1 MKKILIAVFAA
12 VSAVSAAGAMDNGV
26 NFGGAAVPLPK
37 LERVQS
43 AEEAQRALAGS
54 AIPQRAAFSGAE
66 ETGALGRLLRQAG
79 KKKSVP
85 GGPVLECEFVG
96 EAPSGSELC
105 QIECC
110 LMDNDGDGQPD
121 GTDCHIT
128 PFCSPR
134 PERAKSGAA
143 RVKALRFAAMLKEL
157 RNDKT
162 TRGKYEDCVN
172 GCIDSWL
179 SCTGDS
185 CGKTYDKC
193 INACD
198 KVVDTSK

>member
-1 MKKILIAVFAA
+1 
-12 VSAVSAAGAMDNGV
+12 MDNGV

-54 AIPQRAAFSGAE
+54 AIPRRAAFAGA
-66 ETGALGRLLRQAG
+66 
-79 KKKSVP
+79 
-85 GGPVLECEFVG
+85 G
-96 EAPSGSELC
+96 E
-105 QIECC
+105 
-110 LMDNDGDGQPD
+110 PD

-128 PFCSPR
+128 PFCSPM

-143 RVKALRFAAMLKEL
+143 EVKALRFAAMLKEL
-157 RNDKT
+157 RNAKT